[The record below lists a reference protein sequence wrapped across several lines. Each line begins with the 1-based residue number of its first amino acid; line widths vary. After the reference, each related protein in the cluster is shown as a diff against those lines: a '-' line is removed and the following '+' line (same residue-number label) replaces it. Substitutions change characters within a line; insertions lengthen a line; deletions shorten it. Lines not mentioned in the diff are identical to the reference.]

1 MYSLQSLLYKLN
13 RGSIENSA
21 ILEKINKDSPLSLS
35 IESNNFLFG
44 DNKYVDMI
52 DWKKGISKDIVT
64 DDGSYVIINVN
75 EVLPA
80 GNMTLNAV
88 KGKVISDYQKF
99 LDDQWILYLRDKY
112 KYSVNKDLL
121 YTLIK

>member
-1 MYSLQSLLYKLN
+1 
-13 RGSIENSA
+13 
-21 ILEKINKDSPLSLS
+21 
-35 IESNNFLFG
+35 
-44 DNKYVDMI
+44 MI